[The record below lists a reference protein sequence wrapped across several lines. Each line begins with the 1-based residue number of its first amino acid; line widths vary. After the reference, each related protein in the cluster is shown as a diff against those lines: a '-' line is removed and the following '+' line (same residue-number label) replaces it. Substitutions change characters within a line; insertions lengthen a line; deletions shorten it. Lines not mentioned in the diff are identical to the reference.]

1 MKKVFLVCVAVIALV
16 ACKSE
21 SKIAIDTS
29 IENNPILKEIQFDS
43 DGVATRTID
52 CRFAEWMMY
61 EPRGEDDT
69 TTHEF
74 PSSCIVIIIEND
86 TIDIPLEDSISSKDS
101 RFLLRNVTQSSSVIL
116 SEASIHEGYRVIRH
130 KTVLRKKSK
139 LQISFRSQHLSDNN
153 DHVRSIV
160 RYE

>member
-86 TIDIPLEDSISSKDS
+86 TIDIPLEDSISSTDLNENDS
-101 RFLLRNVTQSSSVIL
+101 IRISYNVYRDKVGYMGRPSPYIL
-116 SEASIHEGYRVIRH
+116 V
-130 KTVLRKKSK
+130 TK
-139 LQISFRSQHLSDNN
+139 LEQIM
-153 DHVRSIV
+153 
-160 RYE
+160 

>member
-1 MKKVFLVCVAVIALV
+1 MKKVFLVCVAVIALA
-16 ACKSE
+16 ACKGE

-29 IENNPILKEIQFDS
+29 IKNNPILKEIQFDS

-86 TIDIPLEDSISSKDS
+86 TIDIPLEDSISSTDLNENDS
-101 RFLLRNVTQSSSVIL
+101 IRISYNVYRDKVGYMGRPSPYIL
-116 SEASIHEGYRVIRH
+116 V
-130 KTVLRKKSK
+130 TK
-139 LQISFRSQHLSDNN
+139 LEQIM
-153 DHVRSIV
+153 
-160 RYE
+160 

>member
-1 MKKVFLVCVAVIALV
+1 MKKVFLVCVAVIALA
-16 ACKSE
+16 ACKSK

-43 DGVATRTID
+43 NGVATRTID

-86 TIDIPLEDSISSKDS
+86 TIDIPFDDSISSNDLNENDS
-101 RFLLRNVTQSSSVIL
+101 IRISYNVYRDKVGYMGRPSPYIL
-116 SEASIHEGYRVIRH
+116 V
-130 KTVLRKKSK
+130 TK
-139 LQISFRSQHLSDNN
+139 LERIIQ
-153 DHVRSIV
+153 
-160 RYE
+160 

>member
-1 MKKVFLVCVAVIALV
+1 MKKVFLVCVAVIALA
-16 ACKSE
+16 ACKGE

-43 DGVATRTID
+43 NGVATRTIN

-86 TIDIPLEDSISSKDS
+86 TIDIPLEDSISSTDLNENDS
-101 RFLLRNVTQSSSVIL
+101 IRISYNVYRDKVGYMGRPSPYIL
-116 SEASIHEGYRVIRH
+116 V
-130 KTVLRKKSK
+130 TK
-139 LQISFRSQHLSDNN
+139 LERIIQ
-153 DHVRSIV
+153 
-160 RYE
+160 

>member
-1 MKKVFLVCVAVIALV
+1 MKKVFLVCVAVIALA

-43 DGVATRTID
+43 NGVATRTIN

-86 TIDIPLEDSISSKDS
+86 TIDIPLEDSISSTDLNENDS
-101 RFLLRNVTQSSSVIL
+101 IRISYNVYRDKVGYMGRPSPYIL
-116 SEASIHEGYRVIRH
+116 V
-130 KTVLRKKSK
+130 TK
-139 LQISFRSQHLSDNN
+139 LEQIM
-153 DHVRSIV
+153 
-160 RYE
+160 

>member
-1 MKKVFLVCVAVIALV
+1 MKKVFLVCVAVIALA

-29 IENNPILKEIQFDS
+29 IKNNPILKEIQFDS

-86 TIDIPLEDSISSKDS
+86 TIDIPFDDSISSTDLNENDS
-101 RFLLRNVTQSSSVIL
+101 IRISYNVYRDKVGYNGRPSPYIL
-116 SEASIHEGYRVIRH
+116 V
-130 KTVLRKKSK
+130 TK
-139 LQISFRSQHLSDNN
+139 LERIIQ
-153 DHVRSIV
+153 
-160 RYE
+160 

>member
-1 MKKVFLVCVAVIALV
+1 MKKVFLVCVAVIALA

-43 DGVATRTID
+43 NGVATRTID

-86 TIDIPLEDSISSKDS
+86 TINIPFDDSISSTDLNENDS
-101 RFLLRNVTQSSSVIL
+101 IRISYNVYRDKVGYNGRPSPYIL
-116 SEASIHEGYRVIRH
+116 V
-130 KTVLRKKSK
+130 TK
-139 LQISFRSQHLSDNN
+139 LERIMQ
-153 DHVRSIV
+153 
-160 RYE
+160 

>member
-1 MKKVFLVCVAVIALV
+1 MKKVFLVCVAVIALA

-43 DGVATRTID
+43 NGVATRTIN

-86 TIDIPLEDSISSKDS
+86 TIDIPLEDSISSTDLNENDS
-101 RFLLRNVTQSSSVIL
+101 IRISYNVYRDKVGYMGRPSPYIL
-116 SEASIHEGYRVIRH
+116 V
-130 KTVLRKKSK
+130 TK
-139 LQISFRSQHLSDNN
+139 LERIIQ
-153 DHVRSIV
+153 
-160 RYE
+160 

>member
-1 MKKVFLVCVAVIALV
+1 MKKVFLVCVAVIALA
-16 ACKSE
+16 ACKGE

-29 IENNPILKEIQFDS
+29 IKNNPILKEIQFDS

-86 TIDIPLEDSISSKDS
+86 TIDIPLEDSISSTDLNENDS
-101 RFLLRNVTQSSSVIL
+101 IRISYNVYRDKVGYMGRPSPYIL
-116 SEASIHEGYRVIRH
+116 V
-130 KTVLRKKSK
+130 TK
-139 LQISFRSQHLSDNN
+139 LEQIM
-153 DHVRSIV
+153 
-160 RYE
+160 E

>member
-1 MKKVFLVCVAVIALV
+1 MKKVFLVCVAVIALA

-43 DGVATRTID
+43 NGVATRTID

-86 TIDIPLEDSISSKDS
+86 TIDIPFDDSISSTDLNENDS
-101 RFLLRNVTQSSSVIL
+101 IRISYNVYRDKVGYNGRPSPYIL
-116 SEASIHEGYRVIRH
+116 V
-130 KTVLRKKSK
+130 TK
-139 LQISFRSQHLSDNN
+139 LEQIM
-153 DHVRSIV
+153 
-160 RYE
+160 

>member
-1 MKKVFLVCVAVIALV
+1 MKKVFLVCVAVIALA
-16 ACKSE
+16 ACKGE

-29 IENNPILKEIQFDS
+29 IKNNPILKEIQFDS

-86 TIDIPLEDSISSKDS
+86 TIDMPLEDSISSTDLNENDS
-101 RFLLRNVTQSSSVIL
+101 IRISYNVYRDKVGYMGRPSPYIL
-116 SEASIHEGYRVIRH
+116 V
-130 KTVLRKKSK
+130 TK
-139 LQISFRSQHLSDNN
+139 LEQIM
-153 DHVRSIV
+153 
-160 RYE
+160 

>member
-1 MKKVFLVCVAVIALV
+1 MKKVFLVCVAVIALA
-16 ACKSE
+16 ACKGE
-21 SKIAIDTS
+21 FKIAIDTS
-29 IENNPILKEIQFDS
+29 IKNNPILKEIQFDS

-86 TIDIPLEDSISSKDS
+86 TIDIPLEDSISSTDLNENDS
-101 RFLLRNVTQSSSVIL
+101 IRISYNVYRDKVGYMGRPSPYIL
-116 SEASIHEGYRVIRH
+116 V
-130 KTVLRKKSK
+130 TK
-139 LQISFRSQHLSDNN
+139 LEQIM
-153 DHVRSIV
+153 
-160 RYE
+160 